1 MKRLFACL
9 LIITVLAL
17 TFSLLVAPAT
27 AFAED
32 ATYLEVTRD
41 NVCLYENTVLQ
52 DALFVIPRT
61 FYVKLV
67 KANITPVYH
76 LVEYNGITGLIKTAE
91 VSSEPT
97 LNVENPYYTATTIN
111 SHINC
116 NLYSKPSFQAETTI
130 AAYGLTLPYL
140 GKTSGEK
147 GTYGTSTWFA
157 VSYGNEVYYLHS
169 SMTEN
174 LDLLEATFAP
184 VHPHAV
190 AAGEGTATGSATQ
203 SGNAAS
209 AEGGV
214 DVVRILLIVGMIV
227 PIVIILVVLFGPRKK
242 PAKED

>member
-9 LIITVLAL
+9 LLITVLAL
-17 TFSLLVAPAT
+17 TFSLFVSPAT
-27 AFAED
+27 AAAED
-32 ATYLEVTRD
+32 ESYLEITRD
-41 NVCLYENTVLQ
+41 NVCLYENTVVQ

-61 FYVKLV
+61 FYVKIV

-76 LVEYNGITGLIKTAE
+76 EVEYNGIKGLIKINE
-91 VSSEPT
+91 VSSTPV
-97 LNVENPYYTATTIN
+97 LNVENPYYTATNIS

-116 NLYSKPSFQAETTI
+116 NLYSKPSFSAETSI

-157 VSYGNEVYYLHS
+157 VSYSGQVYYIHA

-184 VHPHAV
+184 VHPNSVEKSESTPTGAST
-190 AAGEGTATGSATQ
+190 GATGAKQ
-203 SGNAAS
+203 
-209 AEGGV
+209 AEEGV
-214 DVVRILLIVGMIV
+214 DIVRILLIVGMIV
-227 PIVIILVVLFGPRKK
+227 PIVIILIVLFGPRKK
-242 PAKED
+242 PKDD